1 MPKFIANGYFLSGA
15 KPGDEVELSA
25 ERAKQLGLKPKAE
38 PKKEEPKKEETK
50 KKSKKTEA

>member
-38 PKKEEPKKEETK
+38 PKKEEPT
-50 KKSKKTEA
+50 KKSKKAEA